1 MPTPSKRRAIPPP
14 DTKLKRRIIKD
25 GLRPN
30 EQRDA
35 AIRRVIRS
43 IPKGKVATYGQVAAA
58 AGYPLYHRLVAKL
71 LRGNDGSLPWQR
83 VLGAGGEIKLH
94 QAAAYEQRLRL
105 EMEGVKFKGKRV
117 DMAAHQHR
125 FRTWELDLD

>member
-1 MPTPSKRRAIPPP
+1 VPTPSKRRAIPPP